1 MKLSEIPYERPDLE
15 QLQTKYKSLQ
25 IRFTEAKHSTDQISV
40 LEEWNDLRIDLATLS
55 NLVYIRF
62 SQNITDE
69 WAKTEKDFFDQNGP
83 TIHEW
88 NIQLI
93 KEIVKSPFV
102 EDIKKQWGELFVE
115 KLEMSLQTFIPEI
128 KEELIEESKLT
139 QRYAEIFASAK
150 IEFDGETYNLSSL
163 EPKVLSTDRSTRKR
177 AQQTRLGFIGS
188 HAEELDSLYQDL
200 VKTRTSAAKKLGFN
214 SYTELAYKELG
225 RTEYNPEMIAGFR
238 DQISRVVVPLVH
250 ELKKDQS
257 SRLGLDTLMFFD
269 EGLLFAD
276 GNPNPKGEPDWIVD
290 QASVM
295 YKELSPITDTFFSMM
310 RENEILDLV
319 TRPNK
324 SVGGYCSSFPKYGIP
339 FIFSNFN
346 GTTHD
351 VEVLTHEAGHALQN
365 YLSSKHKPLEYRWP
379 SYEAAEIHSMS
390 MEYITWP
397 WMKNFFGDQTN
408 KFKYAHLVKS
418 IQFLPYACA
427 VDEFQH
433 WVYDKP
439 NAQPKE
445 RLEFWKTM
453 EKKYLPWRTY
463 EDMPEGSEGRVW
475 QFQSHIYRTPFY
487 YIDYALA
494 QICALQFWVKSRE
507 NKEEA
512 MKDYLHICEIGG
524 SKTFLD
530 IVKSGNLQS
539 PFASNTIQD
548 IIQVAKEWITE
559 HTPQFS

>member
-1 MKLSEIPYERPDLE
+1 MKLSEIPYERPNLDDLQKKYQELQSSFTSATTAKE
-15 QLQTKYKSLQ
+15 QLD
-25 IRFTEAKHSTDQISV
+25 II
-40 LEEWNDLRIDLATLS
+40 EEWNDIRIDLSTLS
-55 NLVYIRF
+55 NLIYIRF
-62 SQNITDE
+62 SQNIIDE
-69 WAKTEKDFFDQNGP
+69 WAKAEKDFFDTNGP
-83 TIHEW
+83 TMHEW
-88 NIQLI
+88 NTTLI
-93 KEIVKSPFV
+93 KEIVNSPFIS
-102 EDIKKQWGELFVE
+102 EIEKEWGTLFIE
-115 KLEMSLQTFIPEI
+115 KLRMSLETFKPEI
-128 KEELIEESKLT
+128 KDELIEESRLT

-163 EPKVLSTDRSTRKR
+163 EPKVLSTDRSIRKR
-177 AQQTRLGFIGS
+177 AQGSRFEYLGQHS
-188 HAEELDSLYQDL
+188 EELDSLYHDL
-200 VKTRTSAAKKLGFN
+200 VKTRTSAAKKLGF
-214 SYTELAYKELG
+214 STYTQLAYKELG

-238 DQISRVVVPLVH
+238 DHISCVVVPLVH
-250 ELKKDQS
+250 KFKKDQTT
-257 SRLGLDTLMFFD
+257 RLGLSEMKFHD

-276 GNPNPKGEPDWIVD
+276 GNPNPQGEPDWIVD

-295 YKELSPITDTFFSMM
+295 YKELSPVTDSFFSMM
-310 RENEILDLV
+310 REKEILDLV

-324 SVGGYCSSFPKYGIP
+324 SVGGYCSSFPKYGFP

-351 VEVLTHEAGHALQN
+351 VEVLTHEAGHALQSF
-365 YLSSKHKPLEYRWP
+365 LSSKHKQLEYRWP

-397 WMKNFFGDQTN
+397 WMKNFFGDQTE

-433 WVYDKP
+433 WVYDNP
-439 NAQPKE
+439 EVQPSE
-445 RLEFWKTM
+445 RLEQWKAM

-463 EDMPEGSEGRVW
+463 EDNPVAAEGRVW

-524 SKTFLD
+524 SQTFLN
-530 IVKSGNLQS
+530 IVKSGNLKS
-539 PFASNTIQD
+539 PFAADTIEN
-548 IIQVAKEWITE
+548 IIHVADEWLSA

>member
-1 MKLSEIPYERPDLE
+1 MKLSEIPYERPNLDELQKKYQELQSSFTLATTAKE
-15 QLQTKYKSLQ
+15 QLD
-25 IRFTEAKHSTDQISV
+25 II
-40 LEEWNDLRIDLATLS
+40 EEWNDIRIDLSTLS
-55 NLVYIRF
+55 NLIYIRF
-62 SQNITDE
+62 SQNIIDE
-69 WAKTEKDFFDQNGP
+69 WAKAEKDFFDTNGP
-83 TIHEW
+83 TMHEW
-88 NIQLI
+88 NTTLI
-93 KEIVKSPFV
+93 KEIVKSPFIS
-102 EDIKKQWGELFVE
+102 EIEKEWGTLFIE
-115 KLEMSLQTFIPEI
+115 KLRMSLETFKPEI
-128 KEELIEESKLT
+128 KDELIEESRLT

-163 EPKVLSTDRSTRKR
+163 EPKVLSTDRSIRKR
-177 AQQTRLGFIGS
+177 AQGSRFEYLGQHS
-188 HAEELDSLYQDL
+188 EELDSLYHDL
-200 VKTRTSAAKKLGFN
+200 VKTRTSAAKKLGF
-214 SYTELAYKELG
+214 STYTQLAYKELG

-238 DQISRVVVPLVH
+238 DHISRVVVPLVH
-250 ELKKDQS
+250 KFKKDQTA
-257 SRLGLDTLMFFD
+257 RLGLSEMKFHD

-276 GNPNPKGEPDWIVD
+276 GNPNPQGEPDWIVD

-295 YKELSPITDTFFSMM
+295 YKELSPVTDSFFSMM
-310 RENEILDLV
+310 REKEILDLV

-324 SVGGYCSSFPKYGIP
+324 SVGGYCSSFPKYGFP

-351 VEVLTHEAGHALQN
+351 VEVLTHEAGHALQSF
-365 YLSSKHKPLEYRWP
+365 LSSKHKQLEYRWP

-397 WMKNFFGDQTN
+397 WMKNFFGDQTE

-433 WVYDKP
+433 WVYDNP
-439 NAQPKE
+439 EVQPSE
-445 RLEFWKTM
+445 RLEQWKAM

-463 EDMPEGSEGRVW
+463 EDNPVAAEGRVW

-524 SKTFLD
+524 SQTFLN
-530 IVKSGNLQS
+530 IVKSGNLKS
-539 PFASNTIQD
+539 PFAADTIEN
-548 IIQVAKEWITE
+548 IIHVADEWLSA

>member
-1 MKLSEIPYERPDLE
+1 MKLSEIPYTRPNLEELQTIYTSLNSKFSNASKAEE
-15 QLQTKYKSLQ
+15 QL
-25 IRFTEAKHSTDQISV
+25 AV

-55 NLVYIRF
+55 SLVHIRF
-62 SQNITDE
+62 TQNITDE
-69 WAKTEKDFFDQNGP
+69 WAKAEKEFFDQNGP
-83 TIHEW
+83 TMQEW
-88 NIQLI
+88 NIQLTQQ
-93 KEIVKSPFV
+93 IVKSPFLS
-102 EDIKKQWGELFVE
+102 EIKKAWGDLFVE

-139 QRYAEIFASAK
+139 QRYAEILASAK

-163 EPKVLSTDRSTRKR
+163 EPKMLSTDRDVRKR
-177 AQQTRLGFIGS
+177 AQKARFAYLGS
-188 HAEELDSLYQDL
+188 NVEELDKLYHEL
-200 VKTRTSAAKKLGFN
+200 VQTRTSAAKKLGYN
-214 SYTELAYKELG
+214 TYTELAYKELG
-225 RTEYNPEMIAGFR
+225 RTEYNPSMIADFR
-238 DQISRVVVPLVH
+238 DQISKTVVPLVH
-250 ELKKDQS
+250 EFKKEQMK
-257 SRLGLDTLMFFD
+257 RLGLSELKFFD

-276 GNPNPKGEPDWIVD
+276 GNPNPQGEPEWIVD
-290 QASVM
+290 QASTM
-295 YKELSPITDTFFSMM
+295 YKELSPVTDLFFSMM

-324 SVGGYCSSFPKYGIP
+324 SVGGYCSSFPKYGMP

-397 WMKNFFGDQTN
+397 WMENFFKEQTD

-433 WVYDKP
+433 WVYDNP
-439 NAQPKE
+439 EVSPKQ
-445 RLEFWKTM
+445 RLEKWQSM

-463 EDMPEGSEGRVW
+463 EDNPEAAEGRMW

-524 SKTFLD
+524 SQTFLN

-539 PFASNTIQD
+539 PFAAGTIEH
-548 IIQVAKEWITE
+548 IIQVAKEWLST

>member
-1 MKLSEIPYERPDLE
+1 MKLSEIPYTRPNLEELE
-15 QLQTKYKSLQ
+15 QSYKNLLS
-25 IRFTEAKHSTDQISV
+25 RFTEAQNPADQLSV
-40 LEEWNDLRIDLATLS
+40 IEEWNDIRIDLSTLS
-55 NLVYIRF
+55 SLVYIRF

-69 WAKTEKDFFDQNGP
+69 WAKAEKEFFDQSGP
-83 TIHEW
+83 TMQEW
-88 NIQLI
+88 NIQLMQQ
-93 KEIVKSPFV
+93 IVKSPFLT
-102 EDIKKQWGELFVE
+102 EIKKEWGELFVE
-115 KLEMSLQTFIPEI
+115 KLELSLQTFIPEI
-128 KEELIEESKLT
+128 KDELIQESKLT
-139 QRYAEIFASAK
+139 QRYAEILASAK
-150 IEFDGETYNLSSL
+150 IEFEGNTYNLSSL
-163 EPKVLSTDRSTRKR
+163 EPKMLSTDRDVRKR
-177 AQQTRLGFIGS
+177 AQKARFAYLGS
-188 HAEELDSLYQDL
+188 NKEELDTLYHDL
-200 VKTRTSAAKKLGFN
+200 VQTRTSAAKKLGYN
-214 SYTELAYKELG
+214 TYTELAYKELG
-225 RTEYNPEMIAGFR
+225 RTEYNPAMIASFR
-238 DQISRVVVPLVH
+238 DQISKTVVPLVQGF
-250 ELKKDQS
+250 KKEQIK
-257 SRLGLDTLMFFD
+257 RLGLQDLKFFD

-276 GNPNPKGEPDWIVD
+276 GNPNPQGEPDWIVD
-290 QASVM
+290 QASTM
-295 YKELSPITDTFFSMM
+295 YKELSPVTDTFFSMM

-324 SVGGYCSSFPKYGIP
+324 SVGGYCSSFPKYGMP

-397 WMKNFFGDQTN
+397 WMKNFFKEQTD

-433 WVYDKP
+433 WVYDNP
-439 NAQPKE
+439 EVTPKE
-445 RLEFWKTM
+445 RLDQWLAM

-463 EDMPEGSEGRVW
+463 EDNPEAAEGRVW
-475 QFQSHIYRTPFY
+475 QFQAHIYKTPFY

-524 SKTFLD
+524 SQTFLN
-530 IVKSGNLQS
+530 IVKSGNLKS
-539 PFASNTIQD
+539 PFASGTIEH
-548 IIQVAKEWITE
+548 IIQVADEWLST

>member
-1 MKLSEIPYERPDLE
+1 MKLSEIPYERPNLDDLQKKYQDLQSSFTSATTSKE
-15 QLQTKYKSLQ
+15 QLKIIEK
-25 IRFTEAKHSTDQISV
+25 
-40 LEEWNDLRIDLATLS
+40 WNDIRIDLSTLS
-55 NLVYIRF
+55 NLIYIRF
-62 SQNITDE
+62 SQNIIDE
-69 WAKTEKDFFDQNGP
+69 WAKAEKDFFDTNGP
-83 TIHEW
+83 TMHEW
-88 NIQLI
+88 NTTLI
-93 KEIVKSPFV
+93 KEIVNSPFIS
-102 EDIKKQWGELFVE
+102 EIEQEWGTLFIE
-115 KLEMSLQTFIPEI
+115 KLRMSLETFKPEI
-128 KEELIEESKLT
+128 KDELIEESRLT

-163 EPKVLSTDRSTRKR
+163 EPKVLSTDRSIRKR
-177 AQQTRLGFIGS
+177 AQGSRFEFLGQHS
-188 HAEELDSLYQDL
+188 EELDSLYQDL
-200 VKTRTSAAKKLGFN
+200 VKTRTSAAKKLGF
-214 SYTELAYKELG
+214 STYTQLAYKELG

-238 DQISRVVVPLVH
+238 DNISRVVVPLVH
-250 ELKKDQS
+250 KFKKDQTI
-257 SRLGLDTLMFFD
+257 RLGLPEMKFHD

-276 GNPNPKGEPDWIVD
+276 GNPNPQGEPDWIVD
-290 QASVM
+290 QASIM
-295 YKELSPITDTFFSMM
+295 YKELSPVTDSFFSMM
-310 RENEILDLV
+310 REKEILDLV

-324 SVGGYCSSFPKYGIP
+324 SVGGYCSSFPKYGFP

-351 VEVLTHEAGHALQN
+351 VEVLTHEAGHALQSF
-365 YLSSKHKPLEYRWP
+365 LSSKHKQLEYRWP

-397 WMKNFFGDQTN
+397 WMKNFFGDQTE

-433 WVYDKP
+433 WVYDHP
-439 NAQPKE
+439 EVQPSE
-445 RLEFWKTM
+445 RLEQWKAM

-463 EDMPEGSEGRVW
+463 EDNQVASEGRVW

-507 NKEEA
+507 NQEEA

-539 PFASNTIQD
+539 PFAADTIEN
-548 IIQVAKEWITE
+548 IIHVADEWLSA